1 MFKRIDLVNAVIVG
15 VAAAAVASIW
25 PIKCSHETVFAFTNS
40 LFKQTI
46 EFSCRLFKRF
56 KSYKVNMKNYSTF
69 PYKCNGSEISF
80 LSTIHFSWVHDNC
93 GYTLTQKHWLFIGL
107 NSINL
112 ILIILWFICV
122 GTDAFREIRG
132 IALWELTLWLRNEM
146 VNDESESAMRHILLL
161 MMSSRLQQ
169 THASVMIQT
178 KRKVNI
184 HELIYS
190 RLKSKQKM
198 VSFQVSDKWREPSIN
213 SGELDSIRIVSCKT
227 WKGKKYK
234 TYHGFTDEHS
244 SEPNFNLRYFRFQIL
259 NLADLMHL
267 LLKCIR
273 CIFSKQKN
281 KFSQNL
287 EPIPNE
293 MFILNDQRVNKMHKT
308 VKISAPQIVEENFV
322 E

>member
-1 MFKRIDLVNAVIVG
+1 
-15 VAAAAVASIW
+15 
-25 PIKCSHETVFAFTNS
+25 
-40 LFKQTI
+40 
-46 EFSCRLFKRF
+46 
-56 KSYKVNMKNYSTF
+56 
-69 PYKCNGSEISF
+69 
-80 LSTIHFSWVHDNC
+80 
-93 GYTLTQKHWLFIGL
+93 
-107 NSINL
+107 
-112 ILIILWFICV
+112 
-122 GTDAFREIRG
+122 
-132 IALWELTLWLRNEM
+132 
-146 VNDESESAMRHILLL
+146 MRHILLL
-161 MMSSRLQQ
+161 IMSSRLQQ

-213 SGELDSIRIVSCKT
+213 SGELDSIRIVSSKA

-267 LLKCIR
+267 FLKCIR

-293 MFILNDQRVNKMHKT
+293 MFILNDQRVNRMHKT

-322 E
+322 EWNWIGWFRKFRAERKHLSNTYIHLLSRSNINCRRWPIGCSVKCELECYRFFPYKIDMVQ